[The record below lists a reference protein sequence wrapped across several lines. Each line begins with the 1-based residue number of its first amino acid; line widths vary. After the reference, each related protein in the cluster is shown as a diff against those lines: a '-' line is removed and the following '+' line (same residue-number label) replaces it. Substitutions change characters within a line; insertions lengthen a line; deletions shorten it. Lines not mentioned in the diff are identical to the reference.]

1 MYKTDKV
8 TVQCCACLSDLET
21 FKHRQVEAVW
31 KTKFDVLRKANTD
44 AYGQFMSKIYKWLTW
59 ADLGGVRVF
68 E

>member
-1 MYKTDKV
+1 MSVWPWT
-8 TVQCCACLSDLET
+8 L
-21 FKHRQVEAVW
+21 KHRQVEAVW
-31 KTKFDVLRKANTD
+31 KTKFDVLWKANTD